1 MTTKWPHGSQAQ
13 QIVKMAEGA
22 TSRYEEKRGR
32 EGGEVMEKIG
42 HVVNQRTDVNFFNL
56 LPFRQPETLV
66 SESGSYRLLYA
77 GAGDR
82 AWDKTAGERGTVGEG
97 GRKFSSDCKI

>member
-1 MTTKWPHGSQAQ
+1 M
-13 QIVKMAEGA
+13 
-22 TSRYEEKRGR
+22 TSRLASSTNSQDGGRGHFSLRGKER
-32 EGGEVMEKIG
+32 ERGGEAMEKIG

-97 GRKFSSDCKI
+97 GRKFSSHRKI